1 MIRLASLKTRVDN
14 LDVDKPKTIPADL
27 RKLSNGVDNDV
38 KETVYDKLVTKVNAI
53 DTKIPRTSKLATK
66 TQYDSY
72 KQGLDKNVGN
82 VG

>member
-27 RKLSNGVDNDV
+27 RKLDNDV
-38 KETVYDKLVTKVNAI
+38 KETVYDKLVSKVNAI
-53 DTKIPRTSKLATK
+53 DTKIPCTSKLATK
-66 TQYDSY
+66 TQYDLY
-72 KQGLDKNVGN
+72 KQGLEKNVGN

>member
-27 RKLSNGVDNDV
+27 HKLNNGVDNDV

-53 DTKIPRTSKLATK
+53 DTKIPCTSKLATK
-66 TQYDSY
+66 TQYDLY
-72 KQGLDKNVGN
+72 KQGLEKNVGN